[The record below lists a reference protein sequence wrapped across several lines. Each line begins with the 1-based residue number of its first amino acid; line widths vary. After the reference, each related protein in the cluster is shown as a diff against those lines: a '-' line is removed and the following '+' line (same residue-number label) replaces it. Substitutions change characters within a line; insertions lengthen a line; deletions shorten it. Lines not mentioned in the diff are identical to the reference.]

1 MDRPTSVD
9 TLKAENRKKGRLRVY
24 FGFAAGVG
32 KTYAMLL
39 EAQELKAL
47 GKDVVRSPLNRQSP
61 QLFQFFGN
69 KKILQR
75 SLGIFVGIDFS
86 LCQPIDQLIWLDI
99 DHFQCC
105 LLEECIWDRLFDFDH
120 GCIWRKF

>member
-47 GKDVVRSPLNRQSP
+47 G
-61 QLFQFFGN
+61 
-69 KKILQR
+69 
-75 SLGIFVGIDFS
+75 
-86 LCQPIDQLIWLDI
+86 
-99 DHFQCC
+99 
-105 LLEECIWDRLFDFDH
+105 
-120 GCIWRKF
+120 

>member
-47 GKDVVRSPLNRQSP
+47 GKDVVIGYIEPHDRPDTNSLLAGLPQIPLKRNP
-61 QLFQFFGN
+61 
-69 KKILQR
+69 IQR
-75 SLGIFVGIDFS
+75 
-86 LCQPIDQLIWLDI
+86 
-99 DHFQCC
+99 DHV
-105 LLEECIWDRLFDFDH
+105 D
-120 GCIWRKF
+120 

>member
-47 GKDVVRSPLNRQSP
+47 GKDVVIGYIEPHDRPDTNSLLAGLP
-61 QLFQFFGN
+61 Q
-69 KKILQR
+69 IR
-75 SLGIFVGIDFS
+75 
-86 LCQPIDQLIWLDI
+86 
-99 DHFQCC
+99 
-105 LLEECIWDRLFDFDH
+105 
-120 GCIWRKF
+120 